1 MHDCSKPCTPCPEQ
15 HAELFSWQDVVEFAL
30 VSANPRYVIVSH
42 NLAGSSLE
50 PELNLPTL
58 NGRDGHGQKQ
68 GTVA

>member
-1 MHDCSKPCTPCPEQ
+1 MI
-15 HAELFSWQDVVEFAL
+15 EFAL
-30 VSANPRYVIVSH
+30 VSANPRHGTVSH

-58 NGRDGHGQKQ
+58 TGRDEHGQKP